1 VVQELGWTVLSRY
14 VTENEATMN
23 ADERVLL
30 EKAAADPK
38 GQVAIKHGADAWDLI
53 RDRLHALA
61 RLGHLRSL
69 GQSMGPHLGGTF
81 SVWAITAQGRAAI
94 DAVR

>member
-1 VVQELGWTVLSRY
+1 MDQELCRTVLSRH
-14 VTENEATMN
+14 VTESDAMMN

-30 EKAAADPK
+30 EKAAADPN
-38 GQVAIKHGADAWDLI
+38 GQIAIKHGADAWDLI

-94 DAVR
+94 DAAQ